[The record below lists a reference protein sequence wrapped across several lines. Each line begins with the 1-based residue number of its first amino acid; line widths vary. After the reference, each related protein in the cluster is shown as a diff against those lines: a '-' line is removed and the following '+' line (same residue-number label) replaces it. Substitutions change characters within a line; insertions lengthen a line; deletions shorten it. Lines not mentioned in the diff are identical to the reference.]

1 MGDLSGNV
9 RALAM
14 LGEHLYV
21 AGDFS
26 SAGGL
31 DVKYFARVH
40 LDGKVWSAAAPSSS
54 WDINAPVL
62 SLRPVGTV
70 LWAYE
75 QKRPIYLSKRDR
87 SICRY
92 SAVGT

>member
-9 RALAM
+9 RALAT

-40 LDGKVWSAAAPSSS
+40 LNGKVWSAAAPSSA
-54 WDINAPVL
+54 WNINAPVQHE
-62 SLRPVGTV
+62 GTYV
-70 LWAYE
+70 YVYIALNGHVIVSF
-75 QKRPIYLSKRDR
+75 K
-87 SICRY
+87 
-92 SAVGT
+92 V

>member
-9 RALAM
+9 RALAT

-31 DVKYFARVH
+31 DVKYFARMH
-40 LDGKVWSAAAPSSS
+40 LNGKVWSAAAPSSA
-54 WDINAPVL
+54 WNINAPVQ
-62 SLRPVGTV
+62 SLRPIGTGV
-70 LWAYE
+70 LY
-75 QKRPIYLSKRDR
+75 I
-87 SICRY
+87 
-92 SAVGT
+92 V